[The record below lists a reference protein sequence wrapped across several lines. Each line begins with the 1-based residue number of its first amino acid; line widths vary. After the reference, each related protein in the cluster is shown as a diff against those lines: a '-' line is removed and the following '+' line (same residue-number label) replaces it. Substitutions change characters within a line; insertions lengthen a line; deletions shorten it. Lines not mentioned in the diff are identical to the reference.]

1 MKTAAERGAKGG
13 KATAA
18 AQATEYELH
27 CQVVKFLNHALDGNS
42 TYFHP
47 PNGGYRHATEAK
59 RLKAMAVIPGLPDLG
74 VINDGRIIW
83 LELKRAKNSYLSPA
97 QHYCH
102 EQLRRAKSPVYVC
115 RNLDDIEAALR
126 DAGIPI
132 KARVL

>member
-1 MKTAAERGAKGG
+1 MKT
-13 KATAA
+13 
-18 AQATEYELH
+18 ATEYELH